1 MMDLKR
7 KKLFLLDMDGTIYL
21 DQELFDGTLDF
32 LDHVK
37 KIGGRA
43 MYLTNNSSKS
53 VTKYIEKLSS
63 MGIVANEKDFTTSTQ
78 ATALYLLKTHKDDLL
93 YVFGTQALK
102 DELAQYG
109 LNITDTLSDEIK
121 CLVMGFDTE
130 LCFKKMEDACILL
143 NRGVDY
149 IATNPDWVCPTWY
162 GSVPDCG
169 SVAEMLYNATK
180 RRPKFIGKPEPTMIE
195 LAIEQTEFKK
205 EEAIILGD
213 RLYTDIASGSNAGID
228 TALMLS
234 GESTMEDVAVFDG
247 KKPTYI
253 FDNIRCFLN
262 AIQ

>member
-1 MMDLKR
+1 MELKDKR
-7 KKLFLLDMDGTIYL
+7 LFLLDMDGTIYL
-21 DQELFDGTLDF
+21 DQDLFDGTLDF
-32 LDHVK
+32 LEYVK

-53 VTKYIEKLSS
+53 VQKYIEKLGS
-63 MGIVANEKDFTTSTQ
+63 MGIIAGKEDFTTSAQ
-78 ATALYLLKTHKDDLL
+78 ATALYLQKTHKDDLL

-102 DELAQYG
+102 DELIEYG
-109 LNITDTLSDEIK
+109 LKITDTICDEIA

-130 LCFKKMEDACILL
+130 LCFQKLEDACILL

-169 SVAEMLYNATK
+169 SIAQILQTATG
-180 RRPKFIGKPEPTMIE
+180 RLPKFIGKPEPTMID
-195 LAIEQTEFKK
+195 LAIEYTGFKK
-205 EEAIILGD
+205 EQAIILGD

-234 GESTMEDVAVFDG
+234 GESTMEDVETFDG

-253 FDNIRCFLN
+253 FDNIRSFLN